1 MRKEWDTQHSHPR
14 MLQNSGER
22 SPMKIL
28 VDADAC
34 PVKHIIERIAKEHK
48 IPVIMVIDTSHILQS
63 DYSEILQVSKA
74 PEAVDIALINRT
86 SAGDIVVTQ
95 DYGVASMALGKKA
108 YAINQ
113 NGRYYT
119 EDNIDCLMFE
129 RHIAKKQRRAGKKT
143 SSIKKRTKE
152 NDENFERAFLQLCL
166 RLKQGSSQPE

>member
-1 MRKEWDTQHSHPR
+1 
-14 MLQNSGER
+14 
-22 SPMKIL
+22 MKIL

-34 PVKHIIERIAKEHK
+34 PVKHIIEKIAREFK

-95 DYGVASMALGKKA
+95 DYGVASMALGKRA

-113 NGRYYT
+113 NGKYYT
-119 EDNIDCLMFE
+119 EENIDRLMFE
-129 RHIAKKQRRAGKKT
+129 RHIAKKQRRAGNKT
-143 SSIKKRTKE
+143 SSIKKRTRE
-152 NDENFERAFLQLCL
+152 NDSHFEESFIQLCL
-166 RLKQGSSQPE
+166 RLKGSPS

>member
-1 MRKEWDTQHSHPR
+1 
-14 MLQNSGER
+14 
-22 SPMKIL
+22 MKIL

-34 PVKHIIERIAKEHK
+34 PVKHIIERIAKEYR

-119 EDNIDCLMFE
+119 EDNIDRLMFE
-129 RHIAKKQRRAGKKT
+129 RHIAKKQRKAGNKT
-143 SSIKKRTKE
+143 SSVKKRTKE
-152 NDENFERAFLQLCL
+152 NDEHFEKSFLQLCL
-166 RLKQGSSQPE
+166 QLKEGSSHLE